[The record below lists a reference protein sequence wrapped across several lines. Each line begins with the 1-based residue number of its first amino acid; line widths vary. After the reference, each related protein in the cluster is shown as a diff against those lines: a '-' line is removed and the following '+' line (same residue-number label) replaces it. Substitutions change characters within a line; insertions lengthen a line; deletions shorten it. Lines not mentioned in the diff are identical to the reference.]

1 MFLNKI
7 RKDLSIDNAVSQDMR
22 DGTPIIIDCTQF
34 IQNITTLLV
43 ENVGS
48 HTVATENYIDLVTT
62 RLQFSYIV
70 FVNVVFVVV
79 ISIVFFFQ
87 LMWDTRMFYD
97 NIIESKRHHH
107 NGTPFTSYN

>member
-1 MFLNKI
+1 MFLNKN

-70 FVNVVFVVV
+70 YVNVFFVV
-79 ISIVFFFQ
+79 ISIVFLFF
-87 LMWDTRMFYD
+87 
-97 NIIESKRHHH
+97 N
-107 NGTPFTSYN
+107 